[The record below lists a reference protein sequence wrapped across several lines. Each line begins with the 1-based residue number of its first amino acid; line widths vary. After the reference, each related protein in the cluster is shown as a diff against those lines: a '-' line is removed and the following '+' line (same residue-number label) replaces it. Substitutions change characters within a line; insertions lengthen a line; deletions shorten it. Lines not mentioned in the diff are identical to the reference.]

1 MAQKT
6 TNNKTVLARRA
17 IRISQNEHCPIYLL
31 SVTGEELFDIADISR
46 VGRSDAGE
54 LIGYQRPEVKRH
66 VNDIVEY
73 LDQKDVIFPNA
84 IILSFSSSVSFKKS
98 RGPLVDDGLSSVGTL
113 EIPFSSTSKP
123 GWIVDGQ
130 QRALALSKTTRSSFP
145 IAITAFVTNSLE
157 IQRVQ
162 FIRINSSKPLPN
174 GLITELLPEI
184 SANLPSRL
192 AVRKIPSALCEKL
205 NSKSESPFFEL
216 IRRPSLGSS
225 ETAVI
230 ADNSITKMLQDSLN
244 STAGCLFPYR
254 NLVTG
259 ETDFETIWS
268 ILNVYWTAVR
278 NTFPEAWGLPPTK
291 SRLMHGAGIRAMGKL
306 MDRIMSPISVQQK
319 NSVELAEKELRRI
332 KPICRWTSGHWEE
345 LGNLPW
351 NAIEN
356 TPRSIKLL
364 SSLLVR
370 EYTKSKTTT

>member
-1 MAQKT
+1 MQQEAIHAELT
-6 TNNKTVLARRA
+6 LTRRA
-17 IRISQNEHCPIYLL
+17 IRITQNEHCPIYLL
-31 SVTGEELFDIADISR
+31 SLTGEELFDVADISR

-73 LDQKDVIFPNA
+73 LDQEEVIFPNA
-84 IILSFSSSVSFKKS
+84 IILSFSSSVIFKKS
-98 RGPLVDDGLSSVGTL
+98 RGPKVDDGFSSVGTL
-113 EIPFSSTSKP
+113 QITYSPGSKP

-130 QRALALSKTTRSSFP
+130 QRALALSKSTRSSFP

-157 IQRVQ
+157 IQREQ

-192 AVRKIPSALCEKL
+192 AVRKIPSALCEQL
-205 NSKSESPFFEL
+205 NSKPESPFFEL
-216 IRRPSLGSS
+216 IRRPSLPKS

-259 ETDFETIWS
+259 ETDFESIWS
-268 ILNVYWTAVR
+268 ILNVYWSAVR
-278 NTFPEAWGLPPTK
+278 NTFPEAWGMPPTK

-306 MDRIMSPISVQQK
+306 MDRIMSPINAQQK
-319 NSVELAEKELRRI
+319 NSMKMAERELKRI
-332 KPICRWTSGHWEE
+332 QPICRWTKGNWEE

-370 EYTKSKTTT
+370 EYTKLRTTT